1 MKYVECDNCGRK
13 IYMGQRIVQ
22 RKGFCGIYCSDGCYL
37 RNDPFRAVY
46 ELTEELA
53 DDSATE
59 IKEE

>member
-1 MKYVECDNCGRK
+1 
-13 IYMGQRIVQ
+13 MGQRIVQ
-22 RKGFCGIYCSDGCYL
+22 RKSFCGIYCSDGCYL